1 MPPNTTSTPETT
13 SRRGRRRHLYS
24 GYWQNWVTVVAGM
37 GIFVP
42 WGKNKREEP
51 EEVEGIKP
59 KRMRRPPLASPD
71 VAEVVVVQP
80 VTPTA
85 PVPAPVHPL
94 QQVPS
99 LPRMESFDVFKPGS
113 LECLLQKCRT
123 SSFNS
128 ISHLMER
135 PSFRSLSS
143 LSFHEDSYF
152 NDTDAAAM
160 QE

>member
-1 MPPNTTSTPETT
+1 MGQEQEGGAGGG
-13 SRRGRRRHLYS
+13 RGH
-24 GYWQNWVTVVAGM
+24 QA
-37 GIFVP
+37 
-42 WGKNKREEP
+42 EED
-51 EEVEGIKP
+51 EKP
-59 KRMRRPPLASPD
+59 SARSPD